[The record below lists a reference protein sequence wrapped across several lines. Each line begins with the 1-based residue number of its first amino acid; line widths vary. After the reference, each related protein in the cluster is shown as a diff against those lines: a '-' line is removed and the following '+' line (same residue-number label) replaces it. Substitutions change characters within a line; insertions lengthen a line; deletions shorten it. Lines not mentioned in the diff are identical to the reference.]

1 MSSRPYF
8 GVSATRHSMFIKLN
22 PLDDG
27 TLEDA
32 DQAWGDFIE
41 KYSPLIFGVCKT
53 FSLQNADAED
63 ITQSTILKVLS
74 ELKHGKFTYDSQH
87 RFRSWL
93 ATVTGN
99 AIRDG
104 FRKMKRMRHEQ
115 QELLDSIPEESLVDA
130 MEQEVHQKYLLGQAL
145 EILKASVNDENWR
158 VFQVRV
164 LEARTTKEA
173 AKILGKSEGSIDVT
187 CSRMRLK
194 LKSISDQLIR
204 ESDQLGIKVH
214 YLSSK
219 PL

>member
-1 MSSRPYF
+1 
-8 GVSATRHSMFIKLN
+8 
-22 PLDDG
+22 
-27 TLEDA
+27 
-32 DQAWGDFIE
+32 
-41 KYSPLIFGVCKT
+41 
-53 FSLQNADAED
+53 
-63 ITQSTILKVLS
+63 
-74 ELKHGKFTYDSQH
+74 
-87 RFRSWL
+87 
-93 ATVTGN
+93 
-99 AIRDG
+99 
-104 FRKMKRMRHEQ
+104 
-115 QELLDSIPEESLVDA
+115 